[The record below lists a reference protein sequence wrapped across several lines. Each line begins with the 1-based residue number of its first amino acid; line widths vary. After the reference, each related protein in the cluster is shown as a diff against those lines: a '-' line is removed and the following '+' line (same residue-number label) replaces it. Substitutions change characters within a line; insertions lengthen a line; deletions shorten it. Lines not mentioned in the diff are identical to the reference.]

1 VISDIPAFVRVAAL
15 ATIFVTAC
23 ARPEIGADQARTYFT
38 AHRTELERVIEQVE
52 LCQPDSGRLDPT
64 NSFRCHS
71 SQGGAQELR
80 AAMVAADAKWIRAL
94 YNEHENEE
102 RSLYRVMIAM
112 PSSYGLSYS
121 GIIEAFVFEP
131 TATEHAEYERNDD
144 GIAITERL
152 PVTDSPHHW
161 YWWKIDR

>member
-1 VISDIPAFVRVAAL
+1 VISDIPAFIRAAAL
-15 ATIFVTAC
+15 STVLVAC

-38 AHRTELERVIEQVE
+38 AHRVEFERIIEQVE
-52 LCQPDSGRLDPT
+52 LCQPGSGRIDPT
-64 NSFRCHS
+64 DPFQCHS
-71 SQGGAQELR
+71 PQGNPQELR

-94 YNEHENEE
+94 YNERENEE

-112 PSSYGLSYS
+112 PSSYGVSYA
-121 GIIEAFVFEP
+121 GVIEAFIFE
-131 TATEHAEYERNDD
+131 TAPTEHAEYERNND